1 MADPRV
7 LYITGWMRCGSTLL
21 GNVLGELPGVLHV
34 GELHYLWRNG
44 VLGAGTNSTCGCG
57 SDVTSC
63 GLWSR
68 VLAEGG
74 DGRHETA
81 RRMVRAQ
88 HALLRT
94 RHIRA
99 RLTGSRG
106 TAHAVPTADA
116 AGTVDTVDATLART
130 AAIYRRLA
138 GLGGERLIVDGSK
151 YPAEAA
157 ALLGRS
163 DLDVRVLH
171 MVRDPRPT
179 AYSYKRAKDYID
191 PMSPARSSAY
201 WTAFNLAS
209 ELIGRAHPG
218 RYLRVRH
225 EDLCRDPRRVVGTIM
240 RFAGLDGD
248 APVDGTG
255 RVSLGSNHTVTGNPD
270 RLSTGEAVIRADERW
285 RAGLTAREIVAATGP
300 ALPLL
305 ARYGYPLLPIEEAAS
320 WISG

>member
-21 GNVLGELPGVLHV
+21 GNVLGELPGVLHA

-57 SDVTSC
+57 SAVTAC

-68 VLAEGG
+68 VIAAGG

-88 HALLRT
+88 RALLRT
-94 RHIRA
+94 RHTRA
-99 RLTGSRG
+99 RLAESRG
-106 TAHAVPTADA
+106 TAERAP
-116 AGTVDTVDATLART
+116 GLDATVGRT
-130 AAIYRRLA
+130 AAIYRKLA
-138 GLGGERLIVDGSK
+138 GLGGDRLVVDGSK

-157 ALLGRS
+157 ALLGRT

-171 MVRDPRPT
+171 VVRDPRPT

-191 PMSPARSSAY
+191 PMSPARSSGY
-201 WTAFNLAS
+201 WTAFNIAS

-225 EDLCRDPRRVVGTIM
+225 EDLCRDPRRVVGAVM
-240 RFAGLDGD
+240 RFAGLDGE
-248 APVDGTG
+248 APVDETG
-255 RVSLGSNHTVTGNPD
+255 RVALGRNHTVTGNPD
-270 RLSTGEAVIRADERW
+270 RLSKGEAVIRADERW
-285 RAGLTAREIVAATGP
+285 RAGLTVREIAAATGP

-305 ARYGYPLLPIEEAAS
+305 TRYGYPLLPIKEAGS
-320 WISG
+320 WIWD